1 MIALLIVSVILM
13 RDNKEYIERE
23 APRYINANI
32 LKVAFERARNCC
44 TTRLVKSCWTGAINA
59 VDYAP
64 TEDVVPVVHG
74 EWLPNPHHYGVYV
87 CSKCQC
93 ADQRCQPNF
102 EEVDVWK
109 SCPNCG
115 AKMDGGKVI

>member
-1 MIALLIVSVILM
+1 MT
-13 RDNKEYIERE
+13 NKERTTSLSFAMPEYIERE
-23 APRYINANI
+23 PA
-32 LKVAFERARNCC
+32 VAFLENMAASRYLIQCFENKDRFPDA
-44 TTRLVKSCWTGAINA
+44 
-59 VDYAP
+59 
-64 TEDVVPVVHG
+64 DVEPVRHG

-115 AKMDGGKVI
+115 AKMDGKGEEQWLTADI